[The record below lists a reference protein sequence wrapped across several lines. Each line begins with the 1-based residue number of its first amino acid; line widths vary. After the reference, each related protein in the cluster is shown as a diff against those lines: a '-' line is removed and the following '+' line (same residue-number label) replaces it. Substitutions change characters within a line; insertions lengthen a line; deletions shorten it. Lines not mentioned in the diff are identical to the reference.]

1 MWSVRCGAW
10 TGLTAL
16 LVALLGCGSPAGP
29 KDLIGTWEGSGGG
42 MGSVVVSFAPD
53 GGFRL
58 EYLDAKG
65 ERQKLT
71 GDYEADF
78 TKAPVP
84 LSFRRI
90 KQLPHPLHTVVQF
103 EDADTLRMGGFAPR
117 WRLRPIAIDA
127 DSAIVLERRLGDGET
142 TS

>member
-1 MWSVRCGAW
+1 MSRERFRAW
-10 TGLTAL
+10 ILAVL
-16 LVALLGCGSPAGP
+16 LVALLGCGGPAGP
-29 KDLIGTWEGSGGG
+29 KDLIGTWEGSGGEI
-42 MGSVVVSFAPD
+42 GSVLVSFAPD

-58 EYLDAKG
+58 EYVDAKG

-84 LSFRRI
+84 LSFRKI
-90 KQLPHPLHTVVQF
+90 KQLPHSLHTIVQF
-103 EDADTLRMGGFAPR
+103 DGSDTLRMGGFAPR
-117 WRLRPIAIDA
+117 WRLRPLAFDP
-127 DSAIVLERRLGDGET
+127 DSVILLERRLGEART

>member
-1 MWSVRCGAW
+1 M
-10 TGLTAL
+10 

-29 KDLIGTWEGSGGG
+29 KELIGTWEGSGGEI
-42 MGSVVVSFAPD
+42 GSVLVSFAPD

-58 EYLDAKG
+58 EYVDAKG
-65 ERQKLT
+65 EHQKLT

-84 LSFRRI
+84 LSFRKI
-90 KQLPHPLHTVVQF
+90 KQLPHSLHTIVQF
-103 EDADTLRMGGFAPR
+103 DSADTLRMGDFAPR
-117 WRLRPIAIDA
+117 WRLRPLAFDP
-127 DSAIVLERRLGDGET
+127 DSVILLERRVGDART

>member
-1 MWSVRCGAW
+1 MSRARSGASI
-10 TGLTAL
+10 LIAL
-16 LVALLGCGSPAGP
+16 LVSLLGCGGPAGP
-29 KDLIGTWEGSGGG
+29 KDLIGTWEGSGGE

-53 GGFRL
+53 GGFRM
-58 EYLDAKG
+58 EYVDAKG
-65 ERQKLT
+65 ERQQLT

-90 KQLPHPLHTVVQF
+90 KQLPHSLHTIVQF
-103 EDADTLRMGGFAPR
+103 DGSDSLRMGDFAPR
-117 WRLRPIAIDA
+117 WKMRPLAFHP
-127 DSAIVLERRLGDGET
+127 DSVILLERRVGDATT